1 MADAPVDGRDPGTGE
16 QPEAVAEGQAERRT
30 DAAASEPEAGRRE
43 PEGEPDGA
51 QDEDAEEPADDEDDA
66 DEEEPP
72 ATESVK
78 GSFDAFA
85 PKAKPAPIPVSEAPE
100 VEPED
105 EDGDGGNGDGER
117 PSADSGAPEP
127 DGEPEDDGDDE
138 DGLRTQVVSL
148 PADDEDEDGG
158 QDGSEDSAAEARD
171 EEGEDGPVP
180 PAPPA
185 TEAEETT
192 LIPKVTEPRA
202 GETTVLPPVSA
213 PTPGMRHRPYTSAPA
228 GYGGGRSASTSWS
241 SPEQAPADPALPG
254 QADAQQTRVQPAVSG
269 ADAQETRVQ
278 PSVLGVAPQTGAAR
292 GYRPPEFHKVDQG
305 RSQLP
310 PPQNF
315 KLDRR
320 ELEEDGEVSHRKLGR
335 RALIAGG
342 GIAVAAV
349 AGLTAAGV
357 IKLPGT
363 TPKVP
368 TVGFAPATNSG
379 ASSATQTGTA
389 FLTAW
394 QNGELETAANIT
406 DNPTESLAALTWYKE
421 NLGVVGL
428 VLNPNAANSVGWM
441 TFAITTQAGSPM
453 GQWQYQSGFATYSK
467 QIDGYTRWFVQWTP
481 EILYASLKSGYQLKI
496 KKTPA
501 SVKGVADRNGTL
513 IDTTAHP
520 SLASLVN
527 VLISKATVTGATD
540 GQQIIMVNA
549 KGNQVATVATL
560 TDPINNGTVASTLDM
575 KVQAAA
581 ESAVTFKGS
590 SAMVVIQPS
599 TGHILAIANNTTSQY
614 YDNALLARVAP
625 GSTFKIITSTALL
638 NAGVVTTSTNAPC
651 PTTLTVESVV
661 LHNSEG
667 EGGNYTYAEDFA
679 RSCNN
684 AFSSFYSNSKVT
696 QNLLSDTAKK
706 YFGLNQQWD
715 IGVGESAQYMNV
727 PTNLSGAGLAESL
740 VGQADVVSC
749 PLAMC
754 SVAATVMTGTFKQP
768 IVVPKQTQ
776 ITATALPSHTQSA
789 LKTMMSEVISQ
800 SYGTGAGVGFPNNG
814 HFFAK
819 TGTAEVG
826 SGPGLYNNS
835 WFVVF
840 DDQHDIAICA
850 LSIKGGYGAS
860 TAAPE
865 CLTVF
870 KKLGYA

>member
-1 MADAPVDGRDPGTGE
+1 MADAPVEGRETETEE
-16 QPEAVAEGQAERRT
+16 QPEAVAEET
-30 DAAASEPEAGRRE
+30 VEEETETSASEPEAH
-43 PEGEPDGA
+43 GEQP
-51 QDEDAEEPADDEDDA
+51 
-66 DEEEPP
+66 EEEE
-72 ATESVK
+72 ADSAIK
-78 GSFDAFA
+78 AAFDAFA
-85 PKAKPAPIPVSEAPE
+85 PKVKPDPIPVSEAPE
-100 VEPED
+100 VEPEE
-105 EDGDGGNGDGER
+105 EDGDEQ
-117 PSADSGAPEP
+117 PAASAEP
-127 DGEPEDDGDDE
+127 TPA
-138 DGLRTQVVSL
+138 
-148 PADDEDEDGG
+148 ADDEDDEDDQLTELVVPVAVDEDEADHADEEPADGG
-158 QDGSEDSAAEARD
+158 PD
-171 EEGEDGPVP
+171 EYGPIP

-192 LIPKVTEPRA
+192 LIPKVTEARG

-213 PTPGMRHRPYTSAPA
+213 PTPGLAHRPYTSAPA
-228 GYGGGRSASTSWS
+228 GYGGGRAAAAAWGGQPLDAATV
-241 SPEQAPADPALPG
+241 PVVPPG
-254 QADAQQTRVQPAVSG
+254 QADANPTQVQPAVTDDG
-269 ADAQETRVQ
+269 ADATRVQ
-278 PSVLGVAPQTGAAR
+278 PSVLGVAPQIGTAR
-292 GYRPPEFHKVDQG
+292 GYRPPEFHQVDPQ
-305 RSQLP
+305 RSELP
-310 PPQNF
+310 PPSNF

-320 ELEEDGEVSHRKLGR
+320 ELDEDGDGSKKFGR
-335 RALIAGG
+335 RALLAGG
-342 GIAVAAV
+342 GIAVAAA
-349 AGLTAAGV
+349 AGLTVAGI

-406 DNPTESLAALTWYKE
+406 DNPAEALAAFQWYKK

-428 VLNPNAANSVGWM
+428 VLNPNAANAVGWM
-441 TFAITTQAGSPM
+441 TFAIATQGGSPM
-453 GQWQYQSGFATYSK
+453 GQWNYQSGFATYSK

-481 EILYASLKSGYQLKI
+481 EILYASLKTGYQLQI

-501 SVKGVADRNGTL
+501 SVKGVVDRNGTL

-527 VLISKATVTGATD
+527 VLVSKATVTGATD

-549 KGNQVATVATL
+549 KGQQVATVATL
-560 TDPINNGTVASTLDM
+560 TDPINNGTIASTLDM
-575 KVQAAA
+575 NVQSAA
-581 ESAVTFKGS
+581 ESAVTFKGN
-590 SAMVVIQPS
+590 SALVAIQPS
-599 TGHILAIANNTTSQY
+599 TGHILAIANNTTSQH

-625 GSTFKIITSTALL
+625 GSTFKIITSAALL
-638 NAGVVTTSTNAPC
+638 TKNLVTLSSSVPC
-651 PTTLTVESVV
+651 PTTLTIESVV
-661 LHNSEG
+661 LHNSAG
-667 EGGNYTYAEDFA
+667 EGNSSGTYEQDFA
-679 RSCNN
+679 TSCNN
-684 AFSSFYSNSKVT
+684 AFSSFYSNSGVT
-696 QNLLSDTAKK
+696 QNLLHDTAKN

-715 IGVGESAQYMNV
+715 IGVGETAQYMNV
-727 PTNLSGAGLAESL
+727 PANLSGAGLAESL

-754 SVAATVMTGTFKQP
+754 SVAATVANGSFKQP

-776 ITATALPSHTQSA
+776 ISATALPSNVQSE
-789 LKTMMSEVISQ
+789 LKTLMSSVIS
-800 SYGTGAGVGFPNNG
+800 SGTAATVGFPNNG

-826 SGPGLYNNS
+826 SGASLYNNS

-840 DDQHDIAICA
+840 DDQHDIALGA
-850 LSIKGGYGAS
+850 LAIDGGYGAA